1 MNKFQLGLS
10 LLSLSAICL
19 LNPMTAQANSSEKEL
34 VGNENNLVE
43 NIAVKQ
49 VSINEVVQE
58 SSTEEISYKAA
69 DLLPEANN
77 LIASKEIDLNEF
89 CKNYPYNS
97 RCKERSNPE
106 PQGEETKSTEVPTE
120 VQTSPET
127 KRKSSGW
134 AITPE
139 VGTLGL
145 GASVTKSLT
154 PNLNA
159 RVGVNGLSAGVDGV
173 EVEDV
178 KIKADLNLFNVSTLV
193 DYHPFKNSGFR
204 LTGGVVFNN
213 NKIEG
218 KVEPNSTSTFDFN
231 GTSYSTSDIG
241 SAKAKISL
249 PNSVAPYLG
258 IGWGNAVKPGRHWSF
273 GINWGVMFSGSPQ
286 VSLNADI
293 NSSLPEAE
301 RQQILTDIKAE
312 EKKLQDSLNAIG
324 IYPVLSV
331 GVSYQF

>member
-1 MNKFQLGLS
+1 MNKFKLGLS

-49 VSINEVVQE
+49 VSSNEVVQE

-139 VGTLGL
+139 SGTLGL

-159 RVGVNGLSAGVDGV
+159 KVGVNGFSSGVDV
-173 EVEDV
+173 DDTDV

-218 KVEPNSTSTFDFN
+218 KVEPNGTNFDFN
-231 GTSYSTSDIG
+231 GTSYSISDIIS

-249 PNSVAPYLG
+249 PNTVAPYLG

-273 GINWGVMFSGSPQ
+273 GWNIGAMFAGSPQ
-286 VSLNADI
+286 VSINADI
-293 NSSLPEAE
+293 KSSVPDAE

-324 IYPVLSV
+324 IYPVISV